1 MAKSEQNVLATFL
14 GSLDHCEEAYVE
26 KKGKCSRMGDNANI
40 ANADTR
46 PSVI

>member
-1 MAKSEQNVLATFL
+1 MFWQHFWVRWIIVRK
-14 GSLDHCEEAYVE
+14 AYVE